1 MSISVNMTG
10 KTKTHKHHLKCNI
23 HSVKQT
29 FTCRRACSSFSVC
42 VHRDSSRIVLS
53 SLSFSLS
60 EVSSHTERCRSSS
73 SCRVAS
79 SSSTVL
85 SCASYNSATSYNHS
99 MYSHHSEKYFKSVNF
114 DKEQHCRR
122 STPKL
127 PFPSGIR
134 APSPYPKRHHD
145 RFGYFSTAHGQVQ
158 LVDRHTDHRTSVTT
172 GCIFAL
178 CAHDAA

>member
-1 MSISVNMTG
+1 MTG

-99 MYSHHSEKYFKSVNF
+99 MHSHHSDKYFKSVNF
-114 DKEQHCRR
+114 DKEQHCRG
-122 STPKL
+122 STPKIAISL
-127 PFPSGIR
+127 GDPGPHLIHV
-134 APSPYPKRHHD
+134 AHPSPCPKRHHD
-145 RFGYFSTAHGQVQ
+145 RFGHFSTGHGQVQ

-172 GCIFAL
+172 GRIFAL
-178 CAHDAA
+178 